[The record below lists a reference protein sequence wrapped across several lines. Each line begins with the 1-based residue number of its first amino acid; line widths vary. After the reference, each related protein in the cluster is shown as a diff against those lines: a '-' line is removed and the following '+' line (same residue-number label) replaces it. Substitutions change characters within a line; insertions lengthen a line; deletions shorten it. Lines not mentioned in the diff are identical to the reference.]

1 MLRLQEDGVH
11 FIGWVSPSHVVPGL
25 LKSLSSARERGL
37 ETLIIYNNNGY
48 DSLATLKLLDG
59 VVDVYLP
66 DLKYADSATAE
77 GVSHI
82 HEYPEFSRQAVSEM
96 YRQVGPLSLWNDGLA
111 ESGLLV
117 RHLLLPE
124 GLAGTWE
131 TLCFI
136 ALELSPGV
144 PLSLMSQYPSGS

>member
-1 MLRLQEDGVH
+1 MLRLQEDGLH

-25 LKSLSSARERGL
+25 LKRLSIAREMGL
-37 ETLIIYNNNGY
+37 ETPIIYNTNGY

-66 DLKYADSATAE
+66 DLKYADSAMAK
-77 GVSHI
+77 GISHI
-82 HEYPEFSRQAVSEM
+82 HEYPELSRQAVLEM
-96 YRQVGPLSLWNDGLA
+96 YRQVGSLSLRDEGLA

-124 GLAGTWE
+124 ALAVTG
-131 TLCFI
+131 
-136 ALELSPGV
+136 
-144 PLSLMSQYPSGS
+144 